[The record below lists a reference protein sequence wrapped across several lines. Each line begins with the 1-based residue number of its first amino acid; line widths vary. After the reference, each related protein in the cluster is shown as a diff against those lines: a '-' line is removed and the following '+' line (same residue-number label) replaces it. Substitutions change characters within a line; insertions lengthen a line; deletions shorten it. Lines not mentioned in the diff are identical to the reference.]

1 MQAGADTDV
10 TFQIPPSVVAQEVEG
25 EAVILDLGSGRYFGL
40 DVTGTRIWQLLG
52 EGKSRETVLR
62 AMLAEFDVDEE
73 RLRRDLEAL
82 LAELLARGLVEPR

>member
-40 DVTGTRIWQLLG
+40 DVAGTRIWQLLG